1 MSRPPQ
7 ARNMLRAL
15 SPLGHAP
22 YRNLFLSGLISMFGD
37 GVWLVAIPWITI
49 GIGGSPGELALVV
62 GAESIG
68 LVAFVL
74 VGGALADRY
83 PRKWVVAAS
92 HLLAFAV
99 LVLLALV
106 QLSGELQVWHL
117 AACAFALGASAAV
130 SGPAMDAM
138 TPDLVPAEELHAAN
152 ALDTMTRS
160 LVLRMGG
167 PALGGVLITVFS
179 PLLIIAINA
188 ASFAAAALFALLVVP
203 LQPQAAGDTGDEQS
217 VSYRAAL
224 SYLAGQRWLWVLIV
238 WSGLLLLL
246 QTGPRQVL
254 LPFLV
259 RDELHAGPR
268 AYGLVLMAFGVA
280 AAVGS
285 LLLASRPL
293 PRRYPLHMLIAWT
306 VGALPLAGMAF
317 APGVWALLLLGT
329 VYGFFSAIGN
339 VYWSTLIQSHVPDKV
354 RGRVISIDWL
364 GSLLLVPLSMALAGL
379 GGVAQFSTLL
389 FVIGGLVPALLTLA
403 TVRYVD
409 FSSLEQRDPP
419 PASVAVDDPPVGPH
433 HATSTD
439 SVATN

>member
-1 MSRPPQ
+1 
-7 ARNMLRAL
+7 
-15 SPLGHAP
+15 
-22 YRNLFLSGLISMFGD
+22 MFGD

-49 GIGGSPGELALVV
+49 GIGGSPGELAVVV

-74 VGGALADRY
+74 VGGALADRF
-83 PRKWVVAAS
+83 PRKLVVAVS
-92 HLLAFAV
+92 HLVAFAV
-99 LVLLALV
+99 LGLLAIV

-117 AACAFALGASAAV
+117 AAAALTLGASAAV

-138 TPDLVPAEELHAAN
+138 TPDLVPAEDLHAAN
-152 ALDTMTRS
+152 ALDTVLRN

-167 PALGGVLITVFS
+167 PALGGVLITAFS
-179 PLLIIAINA
+179 PFVIIAINA
-188 ASFAAAALFALLVVP
+188 ASFAAAAVFALLVVP
-203 LQPQAAGDTGDEQS
+203 LRPQAVGDAGDERS
-217 VSYRAAL
+217 VPYRAAL

-238 WSGLLLLL
+238 WSGLVLLL

-254 LPFLV
+254 LPFLI

-268 AYGLVLMAFGVA
+268 AYGLVLTAFGIA
-280 AAVGS
+280 ATVGS
-285 LLLASRPL
+285 LMLASRPL
-293 PRRYPLHMLIAWT
+293 PRRYPLYMLLAWT
-306 VGALPLAGMAF
+306 IGALPLAGMAF

-339 VYWSTLIQSHVPDKV
+339 VYWSTLVQTQVPDAV

-379 GGVAQFSTLL
+379 GGVAQFSTWL
-389 FVIGGLVPALLTLA
+389 FVLGGLVPLVLTLA

-409 FSSLEQRDPP
+409 FRALEQPDSPSTSAVQDASPIASRDEEPTNT
-419 PASVAVDDPPVGPH
+419 G
-433 HATSTD
+433 TST
-439 SVATN
+439 